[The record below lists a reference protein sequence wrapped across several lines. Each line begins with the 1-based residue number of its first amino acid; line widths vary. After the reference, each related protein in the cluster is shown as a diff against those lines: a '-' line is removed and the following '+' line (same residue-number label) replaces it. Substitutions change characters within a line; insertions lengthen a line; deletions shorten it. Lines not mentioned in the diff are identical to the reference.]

1 MFIEVHPLKTG
12 TKNIINTDI
21 IEQICCFEDEDENA
35 VILLKDNSTITVKE
49 SYSIILQKL
58 GMIKKKTRMLS
69 FEELNAASSSGIPV
83 CINNNWAIAIVKEDF
98 TDVVD
103 SNGEVFHLSNEE
115 YGTAWCC
122 YNGKQEAAK

>member
-21 IEQICCFEDEDENA
+21 IEQICCFEDEDKNA

-49 SYSIILQKL
+49 SYSTMLQKL

-83 CINNNWAIAIVKEDF
+83 CINNNWAIAIIKEDF